1 MSLLTTPTFGADRQA
16 AALLLPLF
24 IIMSLVAYLGL
35 VTVFG
40 FPDVLRLPPL
50 EILAAFRAEQTAV
63 IIFYYLF
70 AIAHLVFVAGV
81 LALHRVL
88 RVSDGPWLSIATAGG
103 VLYGIAQTVGFLRWP
118 ILVPMFAER
127 AADPE
132 LTAGQA
138 DTLLLVLDAFHR
150 YAGMAIG
157 ENLSFWGLAA
167 WLIGSGVTLMRPP
180 FYMFRAGWL
189 WVFTGLMVAIY
200 TFEQLGGPFA
210 VLSPL
215 LLLSHGLMYGLM
227 LTLAW
232 SLHRTANDDTALRP
246 VGTLAIAF
254 ISLFCAS
261 IVLPGL
267 M

>member
-1 MSLLTTPTFGADRQA
+1 MIPLTTPTFAADRRA
-16 AALLLPLF
+16 TVLLLPLF
-24 IIMSLVAYLGL
+24 IVMSLVAYLGL
-35 VTVFG
+35 TTVFG

-50 EILAAFRAEQTAV
+50 EILAAFRAEQTAI

-88 RVSDGPWLSIATAGG
+88 RVSDGPWLTIATAGG

-118 ILVPMFAER
+118 ILVPLFAEK
-127 AADPE
+127 ATDPE

-138 DTLLLVLDAFHR
+138 DTLLFLLDAFHR
-150 YAGMAIG
+150 YAGIAIG

-167 WLIGSGVTLMRPP
+167 WLLGCGATLMRAP
-180 FYMFRAGWL
+180 FYMFRASWL
-189 WVFTGLMVAIY
+189 WIFTGLMVAVY
-200 TFEQLGGPFA
+200 TFEQLGGLFT

-215 LLLSHGLMYGLM
+215 LILSHGLMYGLI
-227 LTLAW
+227 LAIAW
-232 SLHRTANDDTALRP
+232 SLHRTADDDTKLRP
-246 VGTLAIAF
+246 VGILAIAA

>member
-1 MSLLTTPTFGADRQA
+1 MTTLTTPTFGADRRA
-16 AALLLPLF
+16 AAILLPLF
-24 IIMSLVAYLGL
+24 IVMSLVAYAGL
-35 VTVFG
+35 VTFFG

-50 EILAAFRAEQTAV
+50 KILAAFRAEQTAV

-88 RVSDGPWLSIATAGG
+88 RVSDGPWLTIATAGG

-118 ILVPMFAER
+118 ILVPLFAEK

-132 LTAGQA
+132 LTAGQLDA
-138 DTLLLVLDAFHR
+138 LLLVLDAFHR

-167 WLIGSGVTLMRPP
+167 WLIGCGVTVMRSP
-180 FYMFRAGWL
+180 FTMSKAGWL
-189 WVFTGLMVAIY
+189 WVIAGLMVAMY

-215 LLLSHGLMYGLM
+215 LMLSHGLMYGLV
-227 LTLAW
+227 LAIAW
-232 SLHRTANDDTALRP
+232 SLYRTADDDTKLRP
-246 VGTLAIAF
+246 VGLIAVTS
-254 ISLFCAS
+254 ISLFCAAI
-261 IVLPGL
+261 IVPGL
-267 M
+267 I

>member
-1 MSLLTTPTFGADRQA
+1 MSVLATATFAADRQA
-16 AALLLPLF
+16 TALLLPLF
-24 IIMSLVAYLGL
+24 IVMSLAAYLGL

-70 AIAHLVFVAGV
+70 AIAHLIFVAGV

-88 RVSDGPWLSIATAGG
+88 RVTDGPCLTIATAGG
-103 VLYGIAQTVGFLRWP
+103 VLYGIAQAVGFLRWP
-118 ILVPMFAER
+118 ILVPLFAEK

-132 LTAGQA
+132 LTVGQA
-138 DTLLLVLDAFHR
+138 DTLLLVLEAFHR

-167 WLIGSGVTLMRPP
+167 WLIGCGVILMRPP
-180 FYMFRAGWL
+180 FYWPRAGWL
-189 WVFTGLMVAIY
+189 WVFAGLMVAIY

-210 VLSPL
+210 ILSPL
-215 LLLSHGLMYGLM
+215 LILSHGLMYGLI
-227 LTLAW
+227 LAIAC
-232 SLHRTANDDTALRP
+232 SLHRTADDDTKLHP
-246 VGTLAIAF
+246 IGLLATAA
-254 ISLFCAS
+254 ISLFCAA
-261 IVLPGL
+261 IVVPGL
-267 M
+267 L